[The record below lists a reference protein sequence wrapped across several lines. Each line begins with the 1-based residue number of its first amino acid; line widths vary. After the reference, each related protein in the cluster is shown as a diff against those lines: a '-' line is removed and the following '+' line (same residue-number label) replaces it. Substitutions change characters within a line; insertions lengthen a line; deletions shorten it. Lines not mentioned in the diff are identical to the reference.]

1 MPRRAVILVVE
12 DDFNVRDLVRT
23 YLASQDYDVIEAEN
37 GDAAMPI
44 LEGDEP
50 LDLLLTD
57 IVMPGSRDGFALARD
72 ARRLRPALRVLHIT
86 GYPGLLEKEGAA
98 LAKEETLKKPFR
110 PAELLERIGLLLG
123 RWSVDRNP
131 VLRRAYDY
139 WHEKAAGR
147 RAPDRRDLDPAEV
160 TDILPYLSILDIV
173 AAGGDTHHRYRLV
186 GTRVVEALGYNPTKH
201 IVEEF
206 ADNGHAEFMT
216 GLLREVAATARPLYA
231 ASSFRSNTAGL
242 STERILLP
250 FTRGGAEIRQ
260 IVMVQTFDWIRRR
273 RTIHELTQARAT
285 RHDSIEHPP
294 AEPRDSGAAPE

>member
-23 YLASQDYDVIEAEN
+23 YLADQDYEVLEAEN

-44 LEGDEP
+44 LESDEP

-57 IVMPGSRDGFALARD
+57 IVMPGSRNGFALARD
-72 ARRLRPALRVLHIT
+72 ARRLRPTVRVLHIT
-86 GYPGLLEKEGAA
+86 GYPDLRDKQGSTV
-98 LAKEETLKKPFR
+98 AKEETLSKPFR
-110 PAELLERIGLLLG
+110 QAELLERIGMLLG

-131 VLRRAYDY
+131 ILRRAYDY

-147 RAPDRRDLDPAEV
+147 SAPDRRDLDPAELK
-160 TDILPYLSILDIV
+160 DILPYLSILDIV
-173 AAGGDTHHRYRLV
+173 AAGNDTHHRYRLA

-206 ADNGHAEFMT
+206 ADNGHGEFMRR
-216 GLLREVAATARPLYA
+216 LLREVAATARPLYA

-250 FTRGGAEIRQ
+250 FTRGGTRDPPDRDGADLRLDSPQGNDPRADAGARDAARQ
-260 IVMVQTFDWIRRR
+260 
-273 RTIHELTQARAT
+273 H
-285 RHDSIEHPP
+285 
-294 AEPRDSGAAPE
+294 